1 MLDVHS
7 SVISRSNLICETMR
21 QNTPISSIMTK
32 TIIGLTLEDD
42 LKRAEM
48 LFNRH
53 RIKHIPVVSDE
64 AIIGMVSYTDL
75 MRISI
80 PERIEGNN
88 YSLNS
93 VVPNNFTIEQVME
106 KDLTTVTPETSIKEV
121 ATILASKGF
130 HSLPIV
136 KDDCLVGIVT
146 TRDLL
151 NYFIKA
157 F

>member
-1 MLDVHS
+1 
-7 SVISRSNLICETMR
+7 MR
-21 QNTPISSIMTK
+21 ATAPVSSIMTK

-75 MRISI
+75 MRIST
-80 PERIEGNN
+80 PERVDGDN

-93 VVPNNFTIEQVME
+93 VVPNNFTIEQVMV
-106 KDLTTVTPETSIKEV
+106 KDIVAVDPDTSIKDV
-121 ATILASKGF
+121 ALISANKSF
-130 HSLPIV
+130 HSLPVV
-136 KDDCLVGIVT
+136 KDDCLLGIVT

-151 NYFIKA
+151 NYFVRE

>member
-1 MLDVHS
+1 MKQH
-7 SVISRSNLICETMR
+7 
-21 QNTPISSIMTK
+21 TPVSSIMTK

-42 LKRAEM
+42 LQRAEM

-75 MRISI
+75 MRTSV
-80 PERIEGNN
+80 PEHVDGDN

-106 KDLTTVTPETSIKEV
+106 KNIVSVEPETTIKDV
-121 ATILASKGF
+121 AMILSNKSF
-130 HSLPIV
+130 HSLPVV
-136 KDDCLVGIVT
+136 KDDCLLGIVT

-151 NYFIKA
+151 RYFIREL
-157 F
+157 

>member
-1 MLDVHS
+1 
-7 SVISRSNLICETMR
+7 
-21 QNTPISSIMTK
+21 MTK

-53 RIKHIPVVSDE
+53 RIKHIPVVSNE
-64 AIIGMVSYTDL
+64 AIIGMISYTDL

-80 PERIEGNN
+80 PERVDDDSH
-88 YSLNS
+88 SLNS

-106 KDLTTVTPETSIKEV
+106 KNITSVTPDTTIKDV
-121 ATILASKGF
+121 ALILANKAF
-130 HSLPIV
+130 HSLPV
-136 KDDCLVGIVT
+136 VNKDDCLLGIVT

-151 NYFIKA
+151 NYFIREC
-157 F
+157 

>member
-1 MLDVHS
+1 
-7 SVISRSNLICETMR
+7 MR
-21 QNTPISSIMTK
+21 KHTPISSIMTK

-64 AIIGMVSYTDL
+64 AIIGMISYTDL

-80 PERIEGNN
+80 PERIDGDN

-93 VVPNNFTIEQVME
+93 VVPNNFTIEQVMQ
-106 KDLTTVTPETSIKEV
+106 KDIVTVTPETSIKDV
-121 ATILASKGF
+121 ALILANKAF

-136 KDDCLVGIVT
+136 KDGCLLGIVT

-151 NYFIKA
+151 NYFIREC
-157 F
+157 

>member
-1 MLDVHS
+1 
-7 SVISRSNLICETMR
+7 
-21 QNTPISSIMTK
+21 MTK

-80 PERIEGNN
+80 PERVDGDN
-88 YSLNS
+88 YNINS

-106 KDLTTVTPETSIKEV
+106 KNIVTVSPDTTIKDV
-121 ATILASKGF
+121 ALILANKAF
-130 HSLPIV
+130 HSLPVV
-136 KDDCLVGIVT
+136 KDNLLVGIVT

-151 NYFIKA
+151 KYFLRE